1 MKREDVIAHIDGITD
16 EQLKWLM
23 DENGADIN
31 KEKEKVKKAEAKIA
45 TLTEEK
51 EAISRQYAVDKKNL
65 EDKWNEEKEGYVK
78 SIAEK
83 DEALKKFDGVDVEAL
98 NSKVTELETKLT
110 TQTEEYKFDTA
121 LNGAI
126 RDRNGRSVKAIR
138 SLIDVEALKESKD
151 LTADIAKALD
161 ACKADNPWAFAE
173 TENKTRADLGD
184 EHGSS
189 SGKQY
194 EDWESRFMEL
204 NPEIKL

>member
-1 MKREDVIAHIDGITD
+1 MKREDVIAHIEGITD

-31 KEKEKVKKAEAKIA
+31 KEKEKVKKAEAKVA

-51 EAISRQYAVDKKNL
+51 EALSRQYAVEKKNL
-65 EDKWNEEKEGYVK
+65 EDKWNEAKEGY
-78 SIAEK
+78 EK
-83 DEALKKFDGVDVEAL
+83 TISERDEALKQFEGVDVAAL
-98 NSKVTELETKLT
+98 NNKVTELENKLT
-110 TQTEEYKFDTA
+110 TQTAEYQFDTA

-126 RDRNGRSVKAIR
+126 RDRNGRSVTAIR
-138 SLIDVEALKESKD
+138 SLIDVPALKESKD

-161 ACKADNPWAFAE
+161 ACKAENPWAFAE

-184 EHGSS
+184 EHGTA

-194 EDWESRFMEL
+194 ADWETRFMEM
-204 NPEIKL
+204 NPDIKL